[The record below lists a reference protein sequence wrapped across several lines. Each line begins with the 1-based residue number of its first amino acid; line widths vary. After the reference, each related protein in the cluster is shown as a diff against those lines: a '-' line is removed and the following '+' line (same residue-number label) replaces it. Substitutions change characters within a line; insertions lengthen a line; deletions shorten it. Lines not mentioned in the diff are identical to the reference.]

1 MSGDKRKM
9 EKSMTGTQWPGDLT
23 ASTRVSPILVPGLEH
38 LGHFAQEI

>member
-9 EKSMTGTQWPGDLT
+9 EKSMTRTQWDGDL
-23 ASTRVSPILVPGLEH
+23 TRVSPILVPGLEH